1 MNARYATLLAALCLT
16 ERCIAGDAPAFLSE
30 ATATLQ
36 TRNYYFQRN
45 YSDIRGTELSKAE
58 EWAQGFIFNFKSGYT
73 SGSLGL
79 GVDATATLGIN
90 LDSGPGRVGVG
101 LLPVQDDG
109 HPADEYS
116 RVGLTFKARL
126 SNTELRV
133 GELFPD
139 NPLLTFSDIRLLP
152 PSYQG
157 ISLSSTEFKGLKLQG
172 GHLNSTSLRNEAG
185 DEKLIAMLGHIPQR
199 NASSDAF
206 NYVGGD
212 YTFTGNRTTLSG
224 WIGQLE
230 DIYRQ
235 TYLGVEHKD
244 SLGSWSL
251 AGILGLYDAVE
262 DGAHLIGDVDNRAL
276 HGMVSATKS
285 GHTFSLGYQRM
296 FGETAFPRV
305 FANIAPLS
313 NELPTYDFSFTD
325 EISYQLKYRYH
336 FVAVGIP
343 GLALT
348 ARYVTGD
355 NVKTGRGYEGKD
367 TERDLDLS
375 YVVQSGS
382 LQGLGIR
389 IRNAAAR
396 SNYRTDIDEYRIIFS
411 YSWDV
416 L

>member
-1 MNARYATLLAALCLT
+1 MWGKVKALQRLLTRSFSGKMLAVKRVT
-16 ERCIAGDAPAFLSE
+16 E
-30 ATATLQ
+30 
-36 TRNYYFQRN
+36 N
-45 YSDIRGTELSKAE
+45 RGKRT
-58 EWAQGFIFNFKSGYT
+58 
-73 SGSLGL
+73 L
-79 GVDATATLGIN
+79 GVDGKIWST
-90 LDSGPGRVGVG
+90 
-101 LLPVQDDG
+101 PV
-109 HPADEYS
+109 A
-116 RVGLTFKARL
+116 K
-126 SNTELRV
+126 
-133 GELFPD
+133 
-139 NPLLTFSDIRLLP
+139 
-152 PSYQG
+152 
-157 ISLSSTEFKGLKLQG
+157 STG
-172 GHLNSTSLRNEAG
+172 A
-185 DEKLIAMLGHIPQR
+185 HIPQR

-212 YTFTGNRTTLSG
+212 YTFNGNRTTLSG

-235 TYLGVEHKD
+235 TYLGVEHKG

-276 HGMVSATKS
+276 HGMVSATKA
-285 GHTFSLGYQRM
+285 GHTFSLGYQWM

-325 EISYQLKYRYH
+325 EISYQLKYRYD

-389 IRNAAAR
+389 LRNAAAR
-396 SNYRTDIDEYRIIFS
+396 SNYRTDIGNH
-411 YSWDV
+411 
-416 L
+416 